1 MYLSK
6 EFIEALGA
14 ADLSELELS
23 HFVRELGAG
32 KVAAGEDL
40 SWEAFRAECGL
51 EIVAAGAAAQ
61 SVAPR
66 VSADTILSLSII
78 SDTHNK
84 LNPKL
89 FPLLEGSDLILHA
102 GDICHEEILSELEL
116 YAPLIAVLGNNDW
129 PADFVSSP
137 PLHYS
142 AELRLDVPSSTRG
155 TPLETLGTKQ
165 PCKTRINTGISFEMF
180 HIPRMPETPLEE
192 LDLVVM
198 GHTHVAQFKLIAK
211 DEQVLPAAL
220 EQGRLFAVSHLAHD
234 KVFVALDFR
243 GLADSEFC
251 LAINPGS
258 PSRAR
263 GSYGHSL
270 VRLILRIS
278 HKDAAPS
285 RCELIGFRL
294 YSF

>member
-6 EFIEALGA
+6 EFIEALGTV
-14 ADLSELELS
+14 DLSELELS
-23 HFVRELGAG
+23 HFVRELDAE
-32 KVAAGEDL
+32 EDL

-51 EIVAAGAAAQ
+51 EIVTAGTTAKSA
-61 SVAPR
+61 VPG
-66 VSADTILSLSII
+66 VSADTIFSLSII

-89 FPLLEGSDLILHA
+89 FPLIDGSDLILHA

-129 PADFVSSP
+129 PTDFMSPP
-137 PLHYS
+137 PLHYN
-142 AELRLDVPSSTRG
+142 AGLHLDAPSSTQG
-155 TPLETLGTKQ
+155 TPLETLETQ
-165 PCKTRINTGISFEMF
+165 QSCKTCANTGIRLEMF

-211 DEQVLPAAL
+211 DEQVLPAVL

-243 GLADSEFC
+243 GLADREFC

-270 VRLILRIS
+270 ARLILRIS
-278 HKDAAPS
+278 YKDGVPS